1 MGSTRE
7 NDFNPDPTKQVLEII
22 LSHKT
27 TMRNHAGLMFNN
39 NEVNA
44 NSLAFRYDVL
54 FKVKLWRT
62 FKVRVEK
69 TIKTIGLLPEF
80 QGILPRTCLVTIYI
94 PFSRHYLDYDDILYD
109 ETFNELFHQRIES
122 IQYNAATAVTGTI
135 RGTSSEK
142 LCQELRLESLRFRGW
157 VKKL

>member
-1 MGSTRE
+1 MMFYSKLNFDE
-7 NDFNPDPTKQVLEII
+7 HLKYVL
-22 LSHKT
+22 K
-27 TMRNHAGLMFNN
+27 
-39 NEVNA
+39 
-44 NSLAFRYDVL
+44 
-54 FKVKLWRT
+54 
-62 FKVRVEK
+62 K